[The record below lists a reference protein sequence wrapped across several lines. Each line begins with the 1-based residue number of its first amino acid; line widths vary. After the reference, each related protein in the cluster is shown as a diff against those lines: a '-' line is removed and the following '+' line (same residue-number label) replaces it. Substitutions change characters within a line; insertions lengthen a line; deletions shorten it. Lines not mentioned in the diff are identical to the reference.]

1 MNTINHSNIRRIAF
15 IGNYQPCQC
24 GIATF
29 TTDLCESIAEEFK
42 DTACIVLPV
51 NTRRAGYEY
60 PSRVRFEFDGEGYW
74 ILSPCRR
81 LSEHQ
86 RRGHGIVAA

>member
-15 IGNYQPCQC
+15 IGNYQPRQC

-29 TTDLCESIAEEFK
+29 TTDLCESIAEEYK

-51 NTRRAGYEY
+51 NDIEAGYEY
-60 PSRVRFEFDGEGYW
+60 PTRVRFELTEKDIESYR
-74 ILSPCRR
+74 S
-81 LSEHQ
+81 
-86 RRGHGIVAA
+86 AADFLNINNVDMVSL

>member
-15 IGNYQPCQC
+15 IGNYQPRQC

-51 NTRRAGYEY
+51 NDTEAGYEY
-60 PSRVRFEFDGEGYW
+60 RDPNIAPPGRDKKDCRQASRGDR
-74 ILSPCRR
+74 
-81 LSEHQ
+81 
-86 RRGHGIVAA
+86 